1 MIPMS
6 LTKEGS
12 SIQIERMLINDS
24 LGKRLMEIGIS
35 KGNIID
41 VIKNDTT
48 GLIISISG
56 SRLALDKTLAN
67 LSFIF
72 SFLIDNE
79 YYYILN
85 GVLRYFMY

>member
-12 SIQIERMLINDS
+12 SIRIEKMLINDS

-48 GLIISISG
+48 GLIIGISG

-67 LSFIF
+67 KIF
-72 SFLIDNE
+72 VKEI
-79 YYYILN
+79 
-85 GVLRYFMY
+85 

>member
-12 SIQIERMLINDS
+12 SIQIERMLIDDS

-67 LSFIF
+67 KIF
-72 SFLIDNE
+72 VKEI
-79 YYYILN
+79 
-85 GVLRYFMY
+85 

>member
-12 SIQIERMLINDS
+12 SIRIEKILINDS

-48 GLIISISG
+48 GLIIGISG

-67 LSFIF
+67 KIF
-72 SFLIDNE
+72 VKEI
-79 YYYILN
+79 
-85 GVLRYFMY
+85 

>member
-67 LSFIF
+67 KIF
-72 SFLIDNE
+72 VKEI
-79 YYYILN
+79 
-85 GVLRYFMY
+85 

>member
-12 SIQIERMLINDS
+12 SIRIEKMLINDS

-48 GLIISISG
+48 GLIIGISG
-56 SRLALDKTLAN
+56 SRIALDKTLAN
-67 LSFIF
+67 KIF
-72 SFLIDNE
+72 VKEI
-79 YYYILN
+79 
-85 GVLRYFMY
+85 

>member
-6 LTKEGS
+6 LTKEDS
-12 SIQIERMLINDS
+12 SIQIEKMLINDS

-67 LSFIF
+67 KIF
-72 SFLIDNE
+72 VKEI
-79 YYYILN
+79 
-85 GVLRYFMY
+85 

>member
-12 SIQIERMLINDS
+12 SIQIEKMLINDS

-48 GLIISISG
+48 GLIISISE

-67 LSFIF
+67 KIF
-72 SFLIDNE
+72 VKEI
-79 YYYILN
+79 
-85 GVLRYFMY
+85 

>member
-12 SIQIERMLINDS
+12 SIQVERMLINDS

-56 SRLALDKTLAN
+56 SRLALDKTLSN
-67 LSFIF
+67 KIF
-72 SFLIDNE
+72 VKEI
-79 YYYILN
+79 
-85 GVLRYFMY
+85 

>member
-1 MIPMS
+1 MS

-67 LSFIF
+67 KIF
-72 SFLIDNE
+72 VKEI
-79 YYYILN
+79 
-85 GVLRYFMY
+85 

>member
-6 LTKEGS
+6 LAKEGS

-67 LSFIF
+67 KIF
-72 SFLIDNE
+72 VKEI
-79 YYYILN
+79 
-85 GVLRYFMY
+85 

>member
-12 SIQIERMLINDS
+12 SIQVERMLINDS
-24 LGKRLMEIGIS
+24 LGKRLMEIGFS

-67 LSFIF
+67 KIF
-72 SFLIDNE
+72 VKEI
-79 YYYILN
+79 
-85 GVLRYFMY
+85 

>member
-41 VIKNDTT
+41 IIKNDTT

-67 LSFIF
+67 KIF
-72 SFLIDNE
+72 VKEI
-79 YYYILN
+79 
-85 GVLRYFMY
+85 

>member
-24 LGKRLMEIGIS
+24 LGKILMEIGIS

-67 LSFIF
+67 KIF
-72 SFLIDNE
+72 VKEI
-79 YYYILN
+79 
-85 GVLRYFMY
+85 

>member
-6 LTKEGS
+6 LTKEGR
-12 SIQIERMLINDS
+12 SIQIERILINDS

-67 LSFIF
+67 KIF
-72 SFLIDNE
+72 VKEI
-79 YYYILN
+79 
-85 GVLRYFMY
+85 

>member
-48 GLIISISG
+48 GLIIGISG

-67 LSFIF
+67 KIF
-72 SFLIDNE
+72 VKEI
-79 YYYILN
+79 
-85 GVLRYFMY
+85 

>member
-24 LGKRLMEIGIS
+24 LGKRLIEIGIS

-48 GLIISISG
+48 GLIIGISG

-67 LSFIF
+67 KIF
-72 SFLIDNE
+72 VKEI
-79 YYYILN
+79 
-85 GVLRYFMY
+85 

>member
-12 SIQIERMLINDS
+12 SIQIEKMLINDS
-24 LGKRLMEIGIS
+24 LGKRLMEIGVS

-67 LSFIF
+67 KIF
-72 SFLIDNE
+72 VKEI
-79 YYYILN
+79 
-85 GVLRYFMY
+85 

>member
-12 SIQIERMLINDS
+12 SIQIEKMLINDS

-56 SRLALDKTLAN
+56 LRLALDKTLAN
-67 LSFIF
+67 KIF
-72 SFLIDNE
+72 VKEI
-79 YYYILN
+79 
-85 GVLRYFMY
+85 

>member
-56 SRLALDKTLAN
+56 SHLALDKTLAN
-67 LSFIF
+67 KIF
-72 SFLIDNE
+72 VKEI
-79 YYYILN
+79 
-85 GVLRYFMY
+85 

>member
-1 MIPMS
+1 MIHMS

-67 LSFIF
+67 KIF
-72 SFLIDNE
+72 VKEI
-79 YYYILN
+79 
-85 GVLRYFMY
+85 

>member
-67 LSFIF
+67 KIF
-72 SFLIDNE
+72 C
-79 YYYILN
+79 
-85 GVLRYFMY
+85 

>member
-12 SIQIERMLINDS
+12 SIRIEKMLINDS

-48 GLIISISG
+48 GLIIGISG
-56 SRLALDKTLAN
+56 SHLALDKTLAN
-67 LSFIF
+67 KIF
-72 SFLIDNE
+72 VKEI
-79 YYYILN
+79 
-85 GVLRYFMY
+85 

>member
-12 SIQIERMLINDS
+12 SIQIEKMLINDS

-48 GLIISISG
+48 GLIIGISG

-67 LSFIF
+67 KIF
-72 SFLIDNE
+72 VKEI
-79 YYYILN
+79 
-85 GVLRYFMY
+85 

>member
-35 KGNIID
+35 KGSIID

-67 LSFIF
+67 KIF
-72 SFLIDNE
+72 VKEI
-79 YYYILN
+79 
-85 GVLRYFMY
+85 

>member
-12 SIQIERMLINDS
+12 SIRIEKMLINDS

-48 GLIISISG
+48 GLIIGISG
-56 SRLALDKTLAN
+56 SCLALDKTLAN
-67 LSFIF
+67 KIF
-72 SFLIDNE
+72 VKEI
-79 YYYILN
+79 
-85 GVLRYFMY
+85 

>member
-56 SRLALDKTLAN
+56 
-67 LSFIF
+67 
-72 SFLIDNE
+72 
-79 YYYILN
+79 
-85 GVLRYFMY
+85 

>member
-12 SIQIERMLINDS
+12 SIRIEKMLINDS

-67 LSFIF
+67 KIF
-72 SFLIDNE
+72 VKEI
-79 YYYILN
+79 
-85 GVLRYFMY
+85 

>member
-12 SIQIERMLINDS
+12 SIRIERMLINDS

-67 LSFIF
+67 KIF
-72 SFLIDNE
+72 VKEI
-79 YYYILN
+79 
-85 GVLRYFMY
+85 

>member
-56 SRLALDKTLAN
+56 SRLALDKTPFIISDILTM
-67 LSFIF
+67 LSD
-72 SFLIDNE
+72 SPVNE
-79 YYYILN
+79 LS
-85 GVLRYFMY
+85 LTCKL

>member
-6 LTKEGS
+6 LSKEGS

-67 LSFIF
+67 KIF
-72 SFLIDNE
+72 VKEI
-79 YYYILN
+79 
-85 GVLRYFMY
+85 

>member
-6 LTKEGS
+6 LTKEGT

-67 LSFIF
+67 KIF
-72 SFLIDNE
+72 VKEI
-79 YYYILN
+79 
-85 GVLRYFMY
+85 

>member
-6 LTKEGS
+6 LTKECS

-67 LSFIF
+67 KIF
-72 SFLIDNE
+72 VKEI
-79 YYYILN
+79 
-85 GVLRYFMY
+85 

>member
-12 SIQIERMLINDS
+12 SIRIEKMLINDS

-35 KGNIID
+35 NGNIID

-48 GLIISISG
+48 GLIIGISG

-67 LSFIF
+67 KIF
-72 SFLIDNE
+72 VKEI
-79 YYYILN
+79 
-85 GVLRYFMY
+85 